1 MNVTGVTKRI
11 AAIKFAHLSPDEIRK
26 MSATKIITAD
36 TYDDDGFPIDMGLMD
51 PHLGVIEPGLRCK
64 TCGKKVDEC
73 PGHFGHIDLAMPVIH
88 VGYVKEIKKLLQSTC
103 RSCGRLLLTGEQA
116 DEYRK
121 QRDKMEELGADTL
134 DQATV
139 AKDTAR
145 DAAARTTCPH
155 CGTVQLKITLDKPTT
170 FREEGHKLTPKEVR
184 ERLERIPDGDL
195 TSLGIDP
202 SVSRPE
208 WMILTALP
216 VPPVT
221 VRPSITLDSGD
232 RSEDD
237 VTHKLVDVL
246 RINQRL
252 RENRDAGAP
261 QLIVEDLW
269 ELLQY
274 HITTYFDNQTS
285 GIPPARHRSGRP
297 LKTLVQRL
305 KGKEGR
311 FRSNLSGKRVNFSAR
326 TVISPDPMLSINQVG
341 VPVEAARELT
351 IPIHVTERNL
361 ARAKEMCSRGP
372 APAGPDY
379 KAGVNYVIRS
389 DGRRVKVTDKNA
401 ETVAE
406 TIEPGY
412 VVERHLVD
420 GDIVLFNRQPSLH
433 RMSIMAHEVR
443 VMPHKTF
450 RFNLCVCPPYN
461 ADFDGDEM
469 NLHVLQS
476 EEARAEATV
485 LMRVQ
490 EHILSP
496 RMGAPVI
503 GGIHDH
509 ITGSFLLTHMDS
521 KFTRE
526 ETLRI
531 VEKIGDVKLP
541 KPKASDGVDYWTG
554 KQLFSLVIPTDL
566 HMTFKASICQKCQTC
581 KKEKCE
587 HDGFVVIRHGKLLTG
602 TIDEKAI
609 GAFKGR
615 ILDKL
620 SRDYG
625 PDKSREF
632 IDKATKMAIGAIM
645 VRGFTTGID
654 DEDIPDQAKR
664 EIDDAMTQA
673 KMKVEEHVQ
682 AYRRG
687 ELEQMPGR
695 SLEETLEVEIM
706 KVLGKA
712 RDTAGQIANRHLG
725 LENSAVIMARSG
737 ARGSML
743 NLSQMAGAI
752 GQQAVRGERLSRGY
766 WNRTLPHFKKGDL
779 GSEARGFVRNCYKS
793 GLSPS
798 EYFFHSM
805 GGREGLVDTA
815 VRTSRSGYMQRRLI
829 NALEDLKVMQDGS
842 VRNTAGTVIQLKY
855 GEDGIDPTRSVGGD
869 PVDIDDIILTVL
881 GNQGE
886 LIAKVQEKGALSYG
900 IQDRDL
906 LETPSEEGEAET
918 EEPDFEAGGGSEEG

>member
-1 MNVTGVTKRI
+1 MNVTGVSKRI

-26 MSATKIITAD
+26 MSTTKIITAD

-103 RSCGRLLLTGEQA
+103 RSCGKLLLTAEQA
-116 DEYRK
+116 AEYRK
-121 QRDKMEELGADTL
+121 QRDRMEELGGDMLDTG
-134 DQATV
+134 AIS
-139 AKDTAR
+139 KETAR
-145 DAAARTTCPH
+145 DAASRTTCPH

-184 ERLERIPDGDL
+184 ERLERIPDEDL
-195 TSLGIDP
+195 ISLGMDP
-202 SVSRPE
+202 TVSRPE

-221 VRPSITLDSGD
+221 VRPSITLESGD

-274 HITTYFDNQTS
+274 HVTTYFDNQTS

-326 TVISPDPMLSINQVG
+326 TVISPDPMLSINEVG
-341 VPVEAARELT
+341 VPAEAARELT
-351 IPIHVTERNL
+351 IPIHVTDRNL
-361 ARAKEMCSRGP
+361 AAAKEITTRGP
-372 APAGPDY
+372 CPPGEVYVP
-379 KAGVNYVIRS
+379 GVNYVIRS
-389 DGRRVKVTDKNA
+389 DGRRIKVTDKNA
-401 ETVAE
+401 ATVAE
-406 TIEPGY
+406 TVEPGY
-412 VVERHLVD
+412 IIERHLVD

-476 EEARAEATV
+476 EEARAEAKV

-496 RMGAPVI
+496 RFGGPVI

-509 ITGSFLLTHMDS
+509 ITGAFLLTYRDS

-526 ETLRI
+526 ETI
-531 VEKIGDVKLP
+531 KIIEKISLAELP
-541 KPKASDGVDYWTG
+541 KPKVTGGVPYWTG
-554 KQLFSLVIPTDL
+554 KQLFSMILPKDL
-566 HMTFKASICQKCQTC
+566 HMTFKASICQRCDTC

-587 HDGFVVIRHGKLLTG
+587 HDAFVVVRGGELVTG
-602 TIDEKAI
+602 TIDEKAM

-620 SRDYG
+620 ARDYG
-625 PDKSREF
+625 PDRARIF
-632 IDKATKMAIGAIM
+632 VDCATKLAIGAIM
-645 VRGFTTGID
+645 IRGFTTGID

-664 EIDDAMTQA
+664 EIADAMAQA
-673 KMKVEEHVQ
+673 KAKVEEHIA

-712 RDTAGQIANRHLG
+712 RDTAGQIAGRHLG
-725 LENSAVIMARSG
+725 LENSAVIMAKCG

-766 WNRTLPHFKKGDL
+766 WNRTLPHFEKGDL
-779 GSEARGFVRNCYKS
+779 GAEAKGFIKNSYKS
-793 GLSPS
+793 GLTPT

-815 VRTSRSGYMQRRLI
+815 VRTSRSGYMQRRLV
-829 NALEDLKVMQDGS
+829 NALEDLKVMHDGS
-842 VRNTAGTVIQLKY
+842 VRNTAGTIIQFKY
-855 GEDGIDPTRSVGGD
+855 GEDGTDPTRSIQGD
-869 PVDIDDIILTVL
+869 SVDVDDIILGVL
-881 GNQGE
+881 GDRGE
-886 LIAKVQEKGALSYG
+886 LIAKIQDKGVVSYG

-906 LETPSEEGEAET
+906 LETTQEDAET
-918 EEPDFEAGGGSEEG
+918 EEEPEFESGGPEEGG